1 MLESKRNGPGKG
13 PTNLSGARGA
23 SPVLRVRMPDE
34 ELAAAKAKAERTGER
49 LPDVVRDLLARWV
62 RRK

>member
-1 MLESKRNGPGKG
+1 MREQTQWSRQR

-34 ELAAAKAKAERTGER
+34 ELAAAKAKAERTGKR

>member
-34 ELAAAKAKAERTGER
+34 ELAAAKAKAERTGEL

>member
-23 SPVLRVRMPDE
+23 APVLRVRMPDE
-34 ELAAAKAKAERTGER
+34 ELAAAKAKAERTGEL